1 MVQFYVNPISALLNE
16 PQIARE
22 QIHSHEPDSY
32 IYPKQSTVLTQ
43 RTSHFHDVHIS
54 NKQR

>member
-1 MVQFYVNPISALLNE
+1 MVQFYGNPISALLNE